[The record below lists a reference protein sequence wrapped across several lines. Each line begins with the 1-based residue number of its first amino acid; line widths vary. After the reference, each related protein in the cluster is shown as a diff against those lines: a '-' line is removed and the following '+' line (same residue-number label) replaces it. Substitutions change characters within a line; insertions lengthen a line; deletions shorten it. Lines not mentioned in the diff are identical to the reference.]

1 MKTTSRF
8 WKAYR
13 LVLISLLVLMA
24 AFFIFF
30 YDYIGAYEKSQPVYA
45 AEQYASSLTQEDW
58 RALYRENVTQ
68 SSTVLESVDRIADAY
83 IQASEMLEGDIGV
96 LPDHASSTADLWKYF
111 ITKNDTAIA
120 SVSVKAESGGKY
132 GFSSW
137 RVDSAHVITEH
148 LPVASSDYGIL
159 VPKDSTVTVNGH
171 ELDSLY
177 MSELD
182 MDCMFAHPLEK
193 HIRSAYEMYT
203 VTGLLAV
210 PDVQCVWNG
219 AVCSGELEGGVWH
232 FAYPTSTLHT
242 YTIVAPTDAVVQL
255 NGYVLD
261 DLYKMQSGRAYA
273 YSPYD
278 ATDVNLPTETE
289 YCVED
294 LVGTPQIRV
303 TMDGIVLDGALD
315 GTQYYYPYPEELLYQ
330 QILCVPQNSIV
341 SVNGRTLDAE
351 HRGNKIMAYEEL
363 LADAGDPIY
372 MDTYVLSGLY
382 GVSDTVSVTLNG
394 KELITH
400 STEEGRV
407 VTCRAAYPD
416 STNGDVRSLALSFCK
431 DYFAYTAG
439 GYRNT
444 EENLNRV
451 LAYMI
456 PNSGLYRRIARS
468 KESVGFVT
476 PVSKQLFHR
485 LDVDTMEELSDSLVV
500 CSISYDIEQW
510 TYQVKRTYSGKLWLS
525 MEHHDGVWVITH
537 MLTDIK

>member
-8 WKAYR
+8 WKVYR
-13 LVLISLLVLMA
+13 LVLISLIVLMA
-24 AFFIFF
+24 AYFIFF
-30 YDYIGAYEKSQPVYA
+30 YDYMGAYEKSQPMYS
-45 AEQYASSLTQEDW
+45 AEQYASSLTQEDL
-58 RALYRENVTQ
+58 RALYRENVMQ
-68 SSTVLESVDRIADAY
+68 LSTVLESADRVADAY
-83 IQASEMLEGDIGV
+83 IQAACQLDGEIGV
-96 LPDHASSTADLWKYF
+96 FPDHASSTADLWQYF
-111 ITKNDTAIA
+111 IVKNDTPIA
-120 SVSVKAESGGKY
+120 TVSVKAESGGKY
-132 GFSSW
+132 GFTSW
-137 RVDSAHVITEH
+137 RVDSAFAITEH
-148 LPVASSDYGIL
+148 LPVASSDYEII
-159 VPKDSTVTVNGH
+159 VPKDSAVTVNGH
-171 ELDSLY
+171 VLDSRY
-177 MSELD
+177 ISESD
-182 MDCMFAHPLEK
+182 MDCLFAHPLEK

-203 VTGLLAV
+203 VADLLAA

-219 AVCSGELEGGVWH
+219 IACSGELVDGVWH
-232 FAYPTSTLHT
+232 FAYPASALPT
-242 YTIVAPTDAVVQL
+242 YTVVAPSDSVVQV

-261 DLYKMQSGRAYA
+261 DTYKAQSDRAYM

-278 ATDVNLPTETE
+278 ATELDLPTEAE
-289 YCVED
+289 YRIEGM
-294 LVGTPQIRV
+294 LEAPQIRV
-303 TMDGIVLDGALD
+303 TMNGLVLDGTLD

-341 SVNGRTLDAE
+341 SVNGHTLGVD
-351 HRGNKIMAYEEL
+351 HRGDKITAYEEL
-363 LADAGDPIY
+363 LADAGNPIY

-382 GVSDTVSVTLNG
+382 GVSDAVSVTLNG

-525 MEHHDGVWVITH
+525 MEHHDGEWVITH